1 MSASSSV
8 IERLRRMNF
17 RLREDGLDL
26 FGESMHMVKAIAVD
40 EAALQLV
47 LVAEQEAR
55 PRTEQ
60 DLDAMER
67 RWRELIF
74 AIGGLR
80 HQLRGADAPALGAP
94 ILIAVVPSVGV
105 DPLRSVVEE
114 IARDYALLARVEINI
129 LNADLEDDAH
139 ALDRALSS
147 CLPLVRKALEE
158 RTTVITQDVAEFWAE
173 LRAEVQRGAEG
184 VGKDFGHALAEE
196 AAHQVLGQLEESIAV
211 RKGGDPEPG
220 PSPVPISKLE
230 LRSFRSFQDEQVDL
244 PSVAIVYG
252 SNGGGKTSLCEA
264 LELAWSGWTQRIPD
278 QVTSKEYTAHLAR
291 DGGEPFSVR
300 WQEEG
305 HGHWQELNR
314 VDEFPSVPIGRTV
327 LAQHLLAEMASSSP
341 KDRFRAF
348 LATSGLDLPDLENVA
363 GKIRALAREEADAAL
378 GEANFPPLRA
388 VNASSRSHLSDKLL
402 EVAFATRLPSRDEVG
417 GAADALE
424 KVSAG
429 AFVAREAVS
438 GSELRPLLIEIDSAI
453 AELAKTFEGPDPRRQ
468 MDEAATALRKEA
480 LQLRERADPLRRMA
494 SHMRESWVPRQRPP
508 EARQSPSPIPRD
520 VAVRWVSHA
529 RGLREGFNDLER
541 LAPRIDHDAWRARL
555 DAYLHA
561 LRKAQE
567 QSSLQDLE
575 ALVSKEREEAPQE
588 IRQVSELPFELIKEA
603 GFIQMPKASPVLV
616 EGIDQMQLQLSR
628 YAARLDEL
636 AAELDRHPAREFV
649 ARAHRL
655 LPALCRFELA
665 RDLLQPTGAITR
677 TRESLLN
684 RLLEGRLFP
693 LVQELVDALV
703 RFEWYFQPMRFQVK
717 GTKMHLSGLATS
729 NEKLDVRLLLNAAE
743 RSIVGVAW
751 FLALHVLQPRDHRR
765 VLVLDDPASGF
776 DPLNQ
781 AAFVATLRALLRLLE
796 PEQLVITTHDE
807 TFVALLEQELAA
819 VAGWPSRVSRYRCR
833 RGSSGVS
840 EVDEVPD
847 GDLHSGNLDR
857 ELQLL
862 AFEEETAGPASA
874 ASPGLT

>member
-1 MSASSSV
+1 M
-8 IERLRRMNF
+8 RF

-47 LVAEQEAR
+47 LVAEQEAHQQAD
-55 PRTEQ
+55 Q
-60 DLDAMER
+60 DLETMER

-80 HQLRGADAPALGAP
+80 HQLRGADGPALGAP

-129 LNADLEDDAH
+129 LDADLDDGGH

-147 CLPLVRKALEE
+147 CLPRVREALEE
-158 RTTVITQDVAEFWAE
+158 RTTVTPQDVAEFWVE
-173 LRAEVQRGAEG
+173 LRAEVKRGADGLKGDFGDSLADEAARRILLQLKEG
-184 VGKDFGHALAEE
+184 VTARQGAT
-196 AAHQVLGQLEESIAV
+196 S
-211 RKGGDPEPG
+211 EPG
-220 PSPVPISKLE
+220 LPPAPVSKLE
-230 LRSFRSFQDEQVDL
+230 LRSFRSFRSEQVEL

-264 LELAWSGWTQRIPD
+264 LELVWSGWTQRIPD
-278 QVTSKEYTAHLAR
+278 QVSSQEYGAHLAR
-291 DGGEPFSVR
+291 GGEEPFSVR

-305 HGHWQELNR
+305 GEQWQELDR
-314 VDEFPSVPIGRTV
+314 VRDFPSVPIGRTV
-327 LAQHLLAEMASSSP
+327 LAQHLLAELASNSP

-363 GKIRALAREEADAAL
+363 GKIRASTRQEADAAL
-378 GEANFPPLRA
+378 AEAGFPPLRA
-388 VNASSRSHLSDKLL
+388 VNASSRSHIR
-402 EVAFATRLPSRDEVG
+402 TRLLDVTFAAGLPADDDLR

-424 KVSAG
+424 QVSGG
-429 AFVAREAVS
+429 AFVARHLVVNK
-438 GSELRPLLIEIDSAI
+438 GLRPLLHEVDSAI
-453 AELAKTFEGPDPRRQ
+453 AELAETFEGPDPRRQ
-468 MDEAATALRKEA
+468 MDAAAKSLREEALRF
-480 LQLRERADPLRRMA
+480 RERAEPLRGMVAHIRA
-494 SHMRESWVPRQRPP
+494 SWSRRGRPS
-508 EARQSPSPIPRD
+508 EERRSPYPIPHD
-520 VAVRWVSHA
+520 VAARWVSHA
-529 RGLREGFNDLER
+529 RGLQDGLDDLER
-541 LAPRIDHDAWRARL
+541 LAPKVEDKAWRSRL
-555 DAYLHA
+555 DAYLNS
-561 LRKAQE
+561 LRRARE
-567 QSSLQDLE
+567 QSSLQELE
-575 ALVSKEREEAPQE
+575 GLLSREREEAVQE
-588 IRQVSELPFELIKEA
+588 VKEISKLPLELVEEA
-603 GFIQMPKASPVLV
+603 GFNQLPESSPMLG
-616 EGIDQMQLQLSR
+616 EGIDQLQVQLSR
-628 YAARLDEL
+628 HAARLDEL
-636 AAELDRHPAREFV
+636 AAELDRHPAREFI
-649 ARAHRL
+649 ARAQRL

-665 RDLLQPTGAITR
+665 RDLLQPGGAITR

-703 RFEWYFQPMRFQVK
+703 RFEWYFEPMHLRVR
-717 GTKMHLSGLATS
+717 GNKMHLSGLATS

-751 FLALHVLQPRDHRR
+751 FLALHILQPQDHRR
-765 VLVLDDPASGF
+765 ALVLDDPASGF

-807 TFVALLEQELAA
+807 AFVALLEQELA
-819 VAGWPSRVSRYRCR
+819 VVSGWPSQVSRYRCR

-840 EVDEVPD
+840 EVDKVPD
-847 GDLHSGNLDR
+847 GDFYSGDLDR
-857 ELQLL
+857 ELRLL
-862 AFEEETAGPASA
+862 AFEEGSAGSVPPVSA
-874 ASPGLT
+874 A